1 LSVFRSDVRRA
12 GGETEERVYGTT
24 VYDRTA
30 MSARKDR
37 PCLVLQTQKG
47 ALQVRVE
54 NSLPFLLGCT
64 SAASVADKH
73 MLPDLLHGEERKVW
87 GDGAYQGQGEAI
99 RTFCTDDHAGGQDP
113 ERLTA
118 IWIAILRVVA
128 QVLLDR
134 LKDVSLQGY
143 PRPFQTYRN
152 RLSCSPIRLPR

>member
-1 LSVFRSDVRRA
+1 MFRSDVRRA

-87 GDGAYQGQGEAI
+87 GDGAYRGKERRSGLFAQTTTPEAK
-99 RTFCTDDHAGGQDP
+99 TPND
-113 ERLTA
+113 
-118 IWIAILRVVA
+118 
-128 QVLLDR
+128 
-134 LKDVSLQGY
+134 
-143 PRPFQTYRN
+143 
-152 RLSCSPIRLPR
+152 LPRSGLRFCE